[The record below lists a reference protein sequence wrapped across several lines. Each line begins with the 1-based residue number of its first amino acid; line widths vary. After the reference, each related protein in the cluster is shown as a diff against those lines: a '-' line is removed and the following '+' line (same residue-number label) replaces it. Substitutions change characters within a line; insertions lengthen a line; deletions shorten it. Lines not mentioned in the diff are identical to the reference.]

1 MQIQKFYFELI
12 EFFNQINISTNNIN
26 VSFI

>member
-12 EFFNQINISTNNIN
+12 EFFNQINISSNNIN